1 VLLPGAHRATQS
13 AFSSLAMA
21 LELFVRFSDDC
32 GLFVFLVVIL
42 FVIFILVVIVVWVP
56 SAAGP

>member
-1 VLLPGAHRATQS
+1 
-13 AFSSLAMA
+13 MA

>member
-1 VLLPGAHRATQS
+1 
-13 AFSSLAMA
+13 MA

-42 FVIFILVVIVVWVP
+42 FVIFILVVIVVWVLRRQ
-56 SAAGP
+56 AHNGDKA